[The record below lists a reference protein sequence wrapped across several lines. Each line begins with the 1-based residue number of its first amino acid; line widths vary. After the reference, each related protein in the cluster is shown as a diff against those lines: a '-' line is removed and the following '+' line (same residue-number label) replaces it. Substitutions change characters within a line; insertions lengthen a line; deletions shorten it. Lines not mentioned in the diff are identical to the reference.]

1 MGQVFNSSNPIL
13 LLIACILTFIASYT
27 ALDLLTML
35 RTSKRNQKFLFLGS
49 SFSMGTAVWTMNFFG
64 ILSFDHTGSTSYNIS
79 LTILSFVLGV
89 ALAAMGFLAVSADSI
104 SLRKVIECSMLLTM
118 SVLSNYIIGMYSL
131 NHNLTFHSGYLF
143 ISVLFI
149 FSLFLFAFMLLY
161 YSKHQKK
168 GVNYWHKP
176 LSAFI
181 MTGSIAEG
189 HFLLTRSLPAK
200 EPIETIN
207 QLMNDTSFV
216 VYLVFFVAICIV
228 AGLIATSTIISKR
241 LAKSDKYVFDITYA
255 LDQSSIVA
263 ITDEKGIITKVNKG
277 FCDISKYSEEELIGK
292 NHRIINSHYHSKDFF
307 ADLWSTIQNGEVWKG
322 EIRNKAKD
330 GSVYWVNTT
339 IVPFRN
345 GDGEVYQYL
354 SIRNDI
360 TEQKEVENKL
370 HQQDKLAA
378 VGQLAAGVAHEIR
391 NPLTSMKG
399 YAEFLQLD
407 EESEDRLEYLDIIL
421 DEIERVNLIVEEF
434 MVLSKPQI
442 LNLENKNIVPI
453 LESVLSLVKFD
464 SEERNI
470 KILLEIDNEVSLV
483 ACDENRLKQVILNF
497 VKNAMEAMPGG
508 GVLTVILSHANDQ
521 VRLAIQDTGIGIPE
535 DKLKK
540 LGEPFFTTKKTGNG
554 LGLMVSFKII
564 EGHNG
569 NVLVDSVVNKG
580 TTFTIVLPLISSSEL
595 ISVGETKLG

>member
-1 MGQVFNSSNPIL
+1 M
-13 LLIACILTFIASYT
+13 
-27 ALDLLTML
+27 
-35 RTSKRNQKFLFLGS
+35 
-49 SFSMGTAVWTMNFFG
+49 
-64 ILSFDHTGSTSYNIS
+64 
-79 LTILSFVLGV
+79 
-89 ALAAMGFLAVSADSI
+89 
-104 SLRKVIECSMLLTM
+104 
-118 SVLSNYIIGMYSL
+118 
-131 NHNLTFHSGYLF
+131 
-143 ISVLFI
+143 
-149 FSLFLFAFMLLY
+149 
-161 YSKHQKK
+161 
-168 GVNYWHKP
+168 
-176 LSAFI
+176 SAFI

-292 NHRIINSHYHSKDFF
+292 NHRIVNSNYHPKAFF

-322 EIRNKAKD
+322 DIRNKAKD

-339 IVPFRN
+339 IVPFRK
-345 GDGEVYQYL
+345 GDGEIYQYL

-360 TEQKEVENKL
+360 TEQKEVEKKL

-442 LNLENKNIVPI
+442 VNLETKNIVPI
-453 LESVLSLVKFD
+453 LENVLSLVKFE
-464 SEERNI
+464 SEKRNI
-470 KILLEIDNEVSLV
+470 KILLKIVNDVSLV
-483 ACDENRLKQVILNF
+483 ACDENRFKQVLLNF

-508 GVLTVILSHANDQ
+508 GVLTVDLSHSNDQ
-521 VRLAIQDTGIGIPE
+521 VRLVIQDTGIGIPE

-569 NVLVDSVVNKG
+569 DVLVDSVVNKG

-595 ISVGETKLG
+595 TSLEETSLG